1 MNRNE
6 AINLIKEKL
15 QDANLVNHS
24 IAVGAI
30 MKGVAKFLGQDEK
43 RWELCGILHDID
55 YSETKDD
62 PFKHSLIGGDILKSM
77 GFDDEFVNAV
87 KSHNERHGIPRDSLL
102 AKALFAADPLS
113 GLIVATALVMPDKK
127 LGSVKTSS
135 VMKKFKTK
143 EFARGADREQIK
155 TCESELNIPL
165 EKFIE
170 IALESMKEISE
181 EIGLWRIYN
190 QFRFYKFKS

>member
-1 MNRNE
+1 MNREE
-6 AINLIKEKL
+6 AINLIKQKL

-30 MKGVAKFLGQDEK
+30 MKGVAKFLGEDEL

-55 YSETKDD
+55 YSETKDE

-87 KSHNERHGIPRDSLL
+87 KSHNERHGITRDSLL
-102 AKALFAADPLS
+102 AKALYAADPLS

-127 LGSVKTSS
+127 LGSVKASS
-135 VMKKFKTK
+135 VIKKFKTK

-165 EKFIE
+165 GKFIE

-181 EIGLWRIYN
+181 EIGL
-190 QFRFYKFKS
+190 

>member
-1 MNRNE
+1 MNRDE
-6 AINLIKEKL
+6 AIKLIKEKL
-15 QDANLVNHS
+15 NDINLVYHS
-24 IAVGAI
+24 ISVGAI
-30 MKGVAKFLGQDEK
+30 MKGVAKYFNEDEN

-62 PFKHSLIGGDILKSM
+62 PYKHSLIGAEYLKSI
-77 GFDDEFVNAV
+77 GFDDEFTNAV
-87 KSHNERHGIPRDSLL
+87 ASHNERHGIKRDSLM
-102 AKALFAADPLS
+102 AKSLYAADPLS
-113 GLIVATALVMPDKK
+113 GLIVATSLVMPDKK
-127 LGSVKTSS
+127 ISSVKLSS

-170 IALESMKEISE
+170 IALESMKEIGE
-181 EIGLWRIYN
+181 EIGL
-190 QFRFYKFKS
+190 

>member
-1 MNRNE
+1 MNRDE
-6 AINLIKEKL
+6 AIKLIKEKL
-15 QDANLVNHS
+15 NDNNLVYHS
-24 IAVGAI
+24 ISVGAI
-30 MKGVAKFLGQDEK
+30 MKGVAKYLGEDENK
-43 RWELCGILHDID
+43 WELCGVLHDID

-62 PFKHSLIGGDILKSM
+62 PNKHSIVGAEYLKNL
-77 GFDDEFVNAV
+77 GFDDEFTNAV
-87 KSHNERHGIPRDSLL
+87 ASHNERHKIGRESLL
-102 AKALFAADPLS
+102 AKALYASDPLS

-127 LGSVKTSS
+127 INSVKLSS

-170 IALESMKEISE
+170 IALESMKEIGE
-181 EIGLWRIYN
+181 EIGL
-190 QFRFYKFKS
+190 